1 MCFDSVCIVSEC
13 ERDRVCVCAS
23 LLLSVYV
30 SYSIQRECLL
40 SAASVWEIFSI
51 ETNERESGRDSTQA
65 PLSSPSN
72 PHLLAPI
79 PLSQH
84 IKALS

>member
-1 MCFDSVCIVSEC
+1 MCG
-13 ERDRVCVCAS
+13 S

-30 SYSIQRECLL
+30 SYSIKRECLL
-40 SAASVWEIFSI
+40 SAANVWEIFSI

-65 PLSSPSN
+65 PLPSPSN
-72 PHLLAPI
+72 PHLRALAPI

-84 IKALS
+84 IKALP